1 MIFKFGDRIRILKD
15 SINFKYS
22 MTNRNRNIGW
32 RGFRLLKCRINIGV
46 KRLTYEQFNIYYKDR
61 TNKEVMEIDYGDLK
75 GCCTK
80 SRCYGNNS
88 L

>member
-1 MIFKFGDRIRILKD
+1 MLKD
-15 SINFKYS
+15 SAEIEYS
-22 MTNRNRNIGW
+22 MTNRKSDIGW
-32 RGFRLLKCRINIGV
+32 SGIRLMKCLINNSV

-61 TNKEVMEIDYGDLK
+61 TNKDVMEIDYGDLK